1 MIEEL
6 RIRNLGVINEA
17 VLTLS
22 SGFTVITGETG
33 AGKTMLLTGLS
44 LVMGQK
50 GDPARVRT
58 GSDRAEVEALVTV
71 PPELIER
78 LDELDVALDDDALII
93 GRTLARE
100 GRGRAILGGRSVPS
114 ATLVEIAPYIIE
126 VHGQGQ
132 QQRLARA
139 DVQRE
144 VLDRYGAEVIAEPL
158 ERYQE
163 LYGQMR
169 ETVEALREVVEN
181 TSERAAEAGTL
192 QALLEQ
198 FDALAPLPG
207 ELGELGDEAQRL
219 ANSEGLG
226 SAASI
231 AHEALSADDGD
242 CDVLTKLALA
252 RRALD
257 HEREHDRALA
267 ELSDRLAEAS
277 AVVADVAG
285 DLAAYRASL
294 DSDPARLDFV
304 EQRRANLT
312 AFTRRHEVDLDELI
326 EQAPALRQ
334 RLLDLSDGDEA
345 EQRLRSQL
353 DVLRKA
359 LVPVALELHQ
369 ARVATAES
377 LSTQVREELTAL
389 AMPSATV
396 AWQVELS
403 EVATN
408 RPGLELPD
416 GRRVGLSAHGADEV
430 SLLMSSH
437 PQAPLAPLAK
447 AASGGEL
454 SRVMLAIE
462 VVLAG
467 SDPVGTMVFDEI
479 DAGVGGRAAVEIG
492 RRLAALAQNT
502 QVLVVTHLPQVAA
515 IADQHLQVA
524 KAETAGVTATEVNE
538 LKGEDRVRELARM
551 LAGLDESQSAAEH
564 ARELLEL
571 AKRDS

>member
-1 MIEEL
+1 VIEEL
-6 RIRNLGVINEA
+6 RIRNLGVIDEA
-17 VLTLS
+17 VLTLR

-33 AGKTMLLTGLS
+33 AGKTMLLTGLA
-44 LVMGQK
+44 LVMGGK
-50 GDPARVRT
+50 GDPGRVRT
-58 GSDRAEVEALVTV
+58 GSDRAEVEAVVTV
-71 PPELIER
+71 PPTLTER
-78 LDELDVALDDDALII
+78 LDELDCARDDDALII

-100 GRGRAILGGRSVPS
+100 GRGRAILGGRSVPN
-114 ATLVEIAPYIIE
+114 ATLAEIAPHLIE

-144 VLDRYGAEVIAEPL
+144 VLDRYGAEEIGGPL
-158 ERYQE
+158 EHYGV
-163 LYGQMR
+163 LYEQIR
-169 ETVEALREVVEN
+169 QTRQALRDVIEN
-181 TSERAAEAGTL
+181 GAERAAEAQRL
-192 QALLEQ
+192 QVLLEQ
-198 FDALAPLPG
+198 FDALAPKSG
-207 ELGELGDEAQRL
+207 ELGELADEAQRL

-226 SAASI
+226 SAATT
-231 AHEALSADDGD
+231 AHETLSADDSD
-242 CDVLTKLALA
+242 SDVVTMLALA

-257 HEREHDRALA
+257 HEREHDRALG

-312 AFTRRHEVDLDELI
+312 AFSRRHEVDLDEVI
-326 EQAPALRQ
+326 EQVPTLRQ
-334 RLLDLSDGDEA
+334 RLLDLSDGDDA
-345 EQRLRSQL
+345 EQRLREQL
-353 DVLRKA
+353 DQLRGA
-359 LVPVALELHQ
+359 LVPVALQLHE
-369 ARVATAES
+369 ARLATADS
-377 LSTQVREELTAL
+377 LSNQVREELVAL
-389 AMPSATV
+389 AMPAANV
-396 AWQVELS
+396 AWQVEIS
-403 EVATN
+403 DVAPN
-408 RPGLELPD
+408 REGLELPD
-416 GRRVGLSAHGADEV
+416 GRRVGMNAHGLDEV

-437 PQAPLAPLAK
+437 AQAPLAPLAK

-492 RRLAALAQNT
+492 RRLAALAQST

-515 IADQHLQVA
+515 FADQHLLVA
-524 KAETAGVTATEVNE
+524 KGETQGVTATDVIEID
-538 LKGEDRVRELARM
+538 GEDRVRELARM

-564 ARELLEL
+564 ARELLDL
-571 AKRDS
+571 AKRAI